1 MPRLDISLEIK
12 DGKVIVNK
20 GFLEPLADPNAPY
33 GFFYRCD
40 NKLWDED
47 QRGDYFDVDH
57 CKGQCH
63 AITLTISA
71 QTSPL
76 SLSCTNSLFSHS
88 NLSSSH
94 TNPHLSGV
102 ERISYSLPER
112 TIQVVATV
120 AFAVAHA
127 AAFSYLYTMQPSL
140 AAAALASWLMNSLS
154 LARWAGLIALAMVD
168 KVRTG
173 TVAGAESVHSAA
185 VPSIR
190 LSKF

>member
-1 MPRLDISLEIK
+1 M
-12 DGKVIVNK
+12 
-20 GFLEPLADPNAPY
+20 
-33 GFFYRCD
+33 
-40 NKLWDED
+40 
-47 QRGDYFDVDH
+47 
-57 CKGQCH
+57 
-63 AITLTISA
+63 
-71 QTSPL
+71 
-76 SLSCTNSLFSHS
+76 
-88 NLSSSH
+88 
-94 TNPHLSGV
+94 
-102 ERISYSLPER
+102 
-112 TIQVVATV
+112 QVVATV